1 MNKNV
6 DFPILEGY
14 PLEAIKKTQDRLLV
28 MAKTA
33 IDILEKNGF
42 KYFIC
47 FGTLLGAVRHEGFIP
62 WDDDF
67 DMFLFDDEYDAAL
80 ECLRK
85 ELPNDIF
92 VEDSTVDPLYYASW
106 AVLKDRKSVRYKNG
120 GYDGSCKETSGINL
134 DLYRLEKV
142 KRKDVVSTIK
152 RQNVEYICRR
162 HEKGR
167 IDKEEYLQKLNL
179 WCTDYVNSINNV
191 NEHLSGADDEVFTSV
206 ILEGNQMLEI
216 SDVLPLKKYKY
227 ENELLLGPNNFEIL
241 MRQSYGD
248 NYMGFPSYEDRRP
261 HCDSIDFL
269 D

>member
-6 DFPILEGY
+6 DFPILDGY

-33 IDILEKNGF
+33 VDILERNGF
-42 KYFIC
+42 NYFIC

-67 DMFLFDDEYDAAL
+67 DMFLFDDEYDAAV

-85 ELPNDIF
+85 ELPEDIF
-92 VEDSTVDPLYYASW
+92 VEDGKSDPLYYASW

-120 GYDGSCKETSGINL
+120 GYDGSSRETSGINL
-134 DLYRLEKV
+134 DLYKLERV
-142 KRKDVVSTIK
+142 KRKDIATTLK

-167 IDKEEYLQKLNL
+167 IGKEEYLTKLNA
-179 WCTDYVNSINNV
+179 WCRDYVNALDNIDENLPNA
-191 NEHLSGADDEVFTSV
+191 NDEVFVSV
-206 ILEGNQMLEI
+206 MLVHEHEI
-216 SDVLPLKKYKY
+216 DEILPLKKYKFEDQNFY
-227 ENELLLGPNNFEIL
+227 GPSNFDAHLKQWYTEK
-241 MRQSYGD
+241 
-248 NYMGFPSYEDRRP
+248 YMEFPPYNDRRP
-261 HCDSIDFL
+261 HCDAVDFV